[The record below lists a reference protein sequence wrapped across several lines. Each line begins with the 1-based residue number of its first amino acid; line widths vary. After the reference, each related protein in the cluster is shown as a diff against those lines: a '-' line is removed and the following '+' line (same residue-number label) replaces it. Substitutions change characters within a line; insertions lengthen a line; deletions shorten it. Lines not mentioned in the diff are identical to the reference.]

1 MYRKGETTGSNPAN
15 RQMATEYLDIRVS
28 LSHAEEELLFDP
40 QTSGGLLLS
49 VPDAQANEVLRA
61 LHKAGIQP
69 ATQIGEV
76 VDGPPGVVVV

>member
-1 MYRKGETTGSNPAN
+1 MT
-15 RQMATEYLDIRVS
+15 TEYLDIQVS

-49 VPDAQANEVLRA
+49 VPDTQAQDLLRA
-61 LHKAGIQP
+61 LHNVGIQP

-76 VDGPPGVVVV
+76 VDGPPGLVVV